1 VPKRWRSSTRNIG
14 EGEERDFSPVG
25 PINFQRSILAQTSQ
39 PGSTARRPLA
49 VWNTVPDFSPS
60 EIALFERDGFVIVRS
75 LGDRQLCERMKSLAQ
90 RHLAQAVQPVEY
102 EAQTKYPGSPASL
115 DAPGG
120 RTVRRLLQAYARDPV
135 FGDWATSHAI
145 GEQLRPL
152 LGPQVELSQ
161 AHHNCVMTKNPAF
174 SSATSWHQDIRYW
187 SFEKPDLVSTWLALG
202 QEHEENGCLLL
213 IPGSHRI
220 EFQRKQ
226 FDDALFL
233 REDVE
238 KNREILRGRAAAELD
253 AGDVLFFHGRLLH
266 AAGRNRTG
274 LTKFAA
280 VFTYHT
286 AGNRPLPGTR
296 SASLP
301 EIPLRA

>member
-1 VPKRWRSSTRNIG
+1 LDSLSH
-14 EGEERDFSPVG
+14 E
-25 PINFQRSILAQTSQ
+25 QLA
-39 PGSTARRPLA
+39 AF
-49 VWNTVPDFSPS
+49 D
-60 EIALFERDGFVIVRS
+60 RDGFVIVRG
-75 LGDRQLCERMKSLAQ
+75 LADRQLCERMKSLAQ
-90 RHLAQAVQPVEY
+90 RHLAQDVQPVEY

-120 RTVRRLLQAYARDPV
+120 RTVRRLLQAYARDPL
-135 FGDWATSHAI
+135 FGDWATSRAI
-145 GEQLRPL
+145 GDRLRPL

-174 SSATSWHQDIRYW
+174 SSATFWHQDIRYW
-187 SFEKPDLVSTWLALG
+187 SFQKPELISAWLALG

-213 IPGSHRI
+213 VPGSHRI
-220 EFQRKQ
+220 EFRREQ

-233 REDVE
+233 REDLE
-238 KNREILRGRAAAELD
+238 ENRNILQERMPAELD
-253 AGDVLFFHGRLLH
+253 EGDVLFFHCRLLH

-280 VFTYHT
+280 VFTYHS
-286 AGNRPLPGTR
+286 AGNRPLPDTR

-301 EIPLRA
+301 EIRLRA

>member
-1 VPKRWRSSTRNIG
+1 LDSLSH
-14 EGEERDFSPVG
+14 E
-25 PINFQRSILAQTSQ
+25 QLA
-39 PGSTARRPLA
+39 AF
-49 VWNTVPDFSPS
+49 D
-60 EIALFERDGFVIVRS
+60 RDGFVIVRG
-75 LGDRQLCERMKSLAQ
+75 LADRQLCERMKSIAQ
-90 RHLAQAVQPVEY
+90 RHLAQDVQSVEY
-102 EAQTKYPGSPASL
+102 EAQTRYPGSPASL

-120 RTVRRLLQAYARDPV
+120 RTARRLLQAYARDPL
-135 FGDWATSHAI
+135 FADWATSRAI
-145 GEQLRPL
+145 GDRLRPL

-174 SSATSWHQDIRYW
+174 SSLTSWHQDIRYW
-187 SFEKPDLVSTWLALG
+187 SFEKSELISAWLALG

-213 IPGSHRI
+213 VPGSHQI
-220 EFQRKQ
+220 EFRREQ

-233 REDVE
+233 REDLE
-238 KNREILRGRAAAELD
+238 ENRRILRGRLAAELD
-253 AGDVLFFHGRLLH
+253 EGDVLFFHCRLLH

-280 VFTYHT
+280 VFTYHS
-286 AGNRPLPGTR
+286 AGNRPLGGTR

>member
-1 VPKRWRSSTRNIG
+1 MSV
-14 EGEERDFSPVG
+14 
-25 PINFQRSILAQTSQ
+25 
-39 PGSTARRPLA
+39 
-49 VWNTVPDFSPS
+49 FSPS
-60 EIALFERDGFVIVRS
+60 EVEYFERNGFVIARS
-75 LGDRQLCERMKSLAQ
+75 LAAHELCERMKSLAQ
-90 RHLAQAVQPVEY
+90 QHLSQDLRPVEY
-102 EAQTKYPGSPASL
+102 EAQTKYPGAPASL

-120 RTVRRLLQAYARDPV
+120 RTVRRLLQAYRRDPL

-145 GEQLRPL
+145 RARLQPL
-152 LGPQVELSQ
+152 LGPQIELSQ

-187 SFEKPDLVSTWLALG
+187 SFEKPELISAWLALG

-213 IPGSHRI
+213 VPGSHRI
-220 EFQRKQ
+220 DFRREQ

-233 REDVE
+233 REDLE
-238 KNREILRGRAAAELD
+238 ENRRILQGRLAAELD
-253 AGDVLFFHGRLLH
+253 EGDVLFFHCRLLH

-280 VFTYHT
+280 VFTFHD

-301 EIPLRA
+301 EIPLGA